1 MKQIINISSRVIY
14 SLLFYVLLMVLVF
27 VSKPSIMFEKNGDIK
42 AFGIGDDKTMFSLGV
57 ITSVIAILSFYTFCV
72 IDIVFKQ

>member
-14 SLLFYVLLMVLVF
+14 SLLFYVLLMILVF
-27 VSKPSIMFEKNGDIK
+27 VSKPAIMFDKNGHIK
-42 AFGIGDDKTMFSLGV
+42 PFGIGDDKTMFSLGV
-57 ITSVIAILSFYTFCV
+57 ITSVIAILSFYTFCI